1 MTMDTPA
8 DNELELVSTAVRHRF
23 QSEKRVLSFDEYLAE
38 FFAFPARHSRDAA
51 RYVRDCFDYFGS
63 YDVLTPLGRLR
74 RFKLFDQDFAEAG
87 SNEGR
92 QKLLGHEH
100 VQDTFYR
107 ALANFAREGRAN
119 RLVLL
124 HGPNGSAKSTFAA
137 CVMRSLEHY
146 SGTED
151 GAVYRFSWVFPG
163 GFDDK
168 SIGFGTKSR
177 RNPGGESYAHLEHD
191 KINAKL
197 TSELREHPLLL
208 LPIAER
214 RELIRK
220 AYAGKKLEDNAPD
233 WLWLGRLGHKNAQI
247 FESMLTNYQGDLR
260 KVLAHIQVE
269 RYYVSRRYR
278 TAVVTIGPQ
287 MSVDASERQITMDR
301 TLASL
306 PGALS
311 SLSLFETHGELVD
324 GAGGVIE
331 FSDLLKRPLESWKY
345 LLLAI
350 ESGEISLAFSNL
362 AVNSVFMGSTNEA
375 HLDAFRQHPEYN
387 SFRARLQ
394 LCRVGY
400 LLDYKREQ
408 QIYETQIIPQVRAHV
423 APHSTFVAALWSVLT
438 RLLRSD
444 VSHYD
449 EPAVGKLA
457 ASLTPMEKA
466 LLYADGTIP
475 RRLGSDESK
484 VLRANMSTVFKEF
497 DALPV
502 YEGITG
508 ASPREIRT
516 LLLDA
521 AQDPART
528 CLSPL
533 GVTDQIQALCDKG
546 DYQFLKHKPDAGFHD
561 HRAFLLQ
568 VRDAWLTRL
577 DTEVRNSTGLVEE
590 SRYEELFDRY
600 IMHVSLW
607 VKGER
612 HRDPLTGKYEEP
624 DETLFRR
631 IEEILEVKDTKEF
644 RRNLISTVAAYAI
657 DHPGARMDPLEIFP
671 RYVERVKESYFTE
684 RRSFVAAV
692 IRDMLTM
699 LSTEATTATQSA
711 ETTAQQNQLQ
721 AQIQALDAD
730 RRRDAQSAIDRLLSE
745 WGYCKLCA
753 RESLGELLRARY
765 SDA

>member
-1 MTMDTPA
+1 MDTA
-8 DNELELVSTAVRHRF
+8 DKALEQVSETVRDRF
-23 QSEKRVLSFDEYLAE
+23 QSEKRVLSFDEYLSE
-38 FFAFPARHSRDAA
+38 FFEHPARHSRDAA
-51 RYVRDCFDYFGS
+51 RYVRDCFDYFGT
-63 YDVLTPLGRLR
+63 YEVLTPLGKLR
-74 RFKLFDQDFAEAG
+74 RWKLFDQDFAETIG
-87 SNEGR
+87 SVEGR
-92 QKLLGHEH
+92 HKLLGHEH
-100 VQDTFYR
+100 VQESFYR
-107 ALANFAREGRAN
+107 ALSNFAREGRSN

-137 CVMRSLEHY
+137 CIMRGLEYY
-146 SGTED
+146 SADEQ

-168 SIGFGTKSR
+168 SIGFGARSR
-177 RNPGGESYAHLEHD
+177 RAANGDSYAHLEHE

-197 TSELREHPLLL
+197 TSELREHPLML
-208 LPIAER
+208 LPLGER
-214 RELIRK
+214 RAIIRK
-220 AYAGKKLEDNAPD
+220 AYAGKGIVETAPD
-233 WLWLGRLGHKNAQI
+233 WLWHGRLGHKNQQI
-247 FESMLTNYQGDLR
+247 FESMLTNYAGDLR

-301 TLASL
+301 SLAAL

-311 SLSLFETHGELVD
+311 NLSLFETHGELVD

-350 ESGEISLAFSNL
+350 ESGEISLSFSNL

-375 HLDAFRQHPEYN
+375 HLEAFRQHPEYN

-400 LLDYKREQ
+400 LLDYNREQ
-408 QIYETQIIPQVRAHV
+408 QIYDTQIISQVRSHV
-423 APHSTFVAALWSVLT
+423 APHSTYIAALWSVLT

-444 VSHYD
+444 VSHYE
-449 EPAVGKLA
+449 EPALGKLA

-475 RRLGSDESK
+475 RRLGSDEAK
-484 VLRANMSTVFKEF
+484 VLRANLATVFQEF
-497 DALPV
+497 DTLPI

-508 ASPREIRT
+508 ASPREVRT
-516 LLLDA
+516 MLLDA
-521 AQDPART
+521 AQDPMRP
-528 CLSPL
+528 CLSPP
-533 GVTDQIQALCDKG
+533 GVTDQIQLLCDKG
-546 DYQFLKHKPDAGFHD
+546 DYQFLKHKPDSGFHD

-568 VRDAWLTRL
+568 VRDAWLSRL
-577 DTEVRNSTGLVEE
+577 DTEVRTSTGLVEE
-590 SRYEELFDRY
+590 SRYEELFERY
-600 IMHVSLW
+600 VMHVSLW

-612 HRDPLTGKYEEP
+612 HRDPMTGKYEEP

-631 IEEILEVKDTKEF
+631 VEEILEVKDAKEF
-644 RRNLISTVAAYAI
+644 RRNLISVVAAYSI
-657 DHPGARMDPLEIFP
+657 DHPGERMDPAEIFP
-671 RYVERVKESYFTE
+671 RYLERVKESYFTE

-692 IRDMLTM
+692 IRDMLVL
-699 LSTEATTATQSA
+699 LSEGTQQHN
-711 ETTAQQNQLQ
+711 EQV
-721 AQIQALDAD
+721 LDGD
-730 RRRDAQSAIDRLLSE
+730 RRRDAQAAVDRLLAGY
-745 WGYCKLCA
+745 GYCKLCA
-753 RESLGELLRARY
+753 RESLGELLRSRY
-765 SDA
+765 ADA

>member
-1 MTMDTPA
+1 MDNPA
-8 DNELELVSTAVRHRF
+8 DQELEQVSAAVRERF
-23 QSEKRVLSFDEYLAE
+23 MSEKRVLSFDEYLAE
-38 FFAFPARHSRDAA
+38 FFEHPLRHSRDAA
-51 RYVRDCFDYFGS
+51 RYVRDCFDFFGS
-63 YDVLTPLGRLR
+63 YEVITPLGKLR
-74 RFKLFDQDFAEAG
+74 RFKLFDQEFAESSGA
-87 SNEGR
+87 SEGR
-92 QKLLGHEH
+92 QKLLGHEN
-100 VQDTFYR
+100 VQESFYR
-107 ALANFAREGRAN
+107 ALANFSREGRAN

-137 CVMRSLEHY
+137 CLMRALEHY
-146 SGTED
+146 SGSEE

-168 SIGFGTKSR
+168 SIGFGARSR
-177 RNPGGESYAHLEHD
+177 RNAGSDSYAHLEHD

-197 TSELREHPLLL
+197 TSELREHPLML
-208 LPIAER
+208 LPLTER
-214 RELIRK
+214 RALLEK
-220 AYAGKKLEDNAPD
+220 AYAAKNIRDNAPD
-233 WLWLGRLGHKNAQI
+233 WLWHGRLGHKNAQI
-247 FESMLTNYQGDLR
+247 FESLLTNYAGDLR

-301 TLASL
+301 SLAAL
-306 PGALS
+306 PGALMN
-311 SLSLFETHGELVD
+311 LSLFETHGELVD

-408 QIYETQIIPQVRAHV
+408 QIYDTQIISQVQAHV
-423 APHSTFVAALWSVLT
+423 APHSTFVAALWAVLT

-449 EPAVGKLA
+449 EPALGKLA

-466 LLYADGTIP
+466 LLYSDGTIP
-475 RRLGSDESK
+475 RRLSSDEGK
-484 VLRANMSTVFKEF
+484 VLRANMATVFREF
-497 DALPV
+497 DSLPV

-508 ASPREIRT
+508 ASPREVRT

-521 AQDPART
+521 AQDQQRQ

-533 GVTDQIQALCDKG
+533 GVTDQIQILCDKG

-568 VRDAWLTRL
+568 VRDAWLSRL
-577 DTEVRNSTGLVEE
+577 DTEVRTSTGLVEE

-600 IMHVSLW
+600 VTHVSLW

-612 HRDPLTGKYEEP
+612 YRDPLTGKYEEP
-624 DETLFRR
+624 DETLFKRV
-631 IEEILEVKDTKEF
+631 EEILEVKDPKEF
-644 RRNLISTVAAYAI
+644 RRNLISAVAAYSI
-657 DHPGARMDPLEIFP
+657 DHPNAKMDPAEIFP
-671 RYVERVKESYFTE
+671 RYLERVKESYFTE

-692 IRDMLTM
+692 IRDMLVL
-699 LSTEATTATQSA
+699 LSDKDSNPPTLAS
-711 ETTAQQNQLQ
+711 
-721 AQIQALDAD
+721 D
-730 RRRDAQSAIDRLLSE
+730 RQRDAQAAIDRLLKG
-745 WGYCKLCA
+745 WGYCTLCA
-753 RESLGELLRARY
+753 RESLGELLRSRY
-765 SDA
+765 LDA

>member
-1 MTMDTPA
+1 MDIESPS
-8 DNELELVSTAVRHRF
+8 DRELELVSDAVRERF

-38 FFAFPARHSRDAA
+38 FFEHPARHSRDAA

-74 RFKLFDQDFAEAG
+74 RFTLFDQEFAEG
-87 SNEGR
+87 SPSNEGR
-92 QKLLGHEH
+92 QKLLGHE
-100 VQDTFYR
+100 QTQETFYR
-107 ALANFAREGRAN
+107 ALANFAQEGRAN

-146 SGTED
+146 SSTED

-168 SIGFGTKSR
+168 SIGFGARSR
-177 RNPGGESYAHLEHD
+177 RIAGGESYAHLEHD

-208 LPIAER
+208 LPISER
-214 RELIRK
+214 REVIKK
-220 AYAGKKLEDNAPD
+220 AYAAKNIGDNAPD
-233 WLWLGRLGHKNAQI
+233 WLWYGRLGHKNAQI
-247 FESMLTNYQGDLR
+247 FESMLTNYAGDLR

-306 PGALS
+306 PGALNN
-311 SLSLFETHGELVD
+311 LSLFETHGELVD

-408 QIYETQIIPQVRAHV
+408 QIYDTQIIPQVRFHV
-423 APHSTFVAALWSVLT
+423 APHSTLVAALWSVLT

-449 EPAVGKLA
+449 EPALGKLA

-475 RRLGSDESK
+475 RRLSSDEGK
-484 VLRANMSTVFKEF
+484 VLRANMTTVFKEF

-521 AQDPART
+521 AQDPLRR

-533 GVTDQIQALCDKG
+533 GVTEQIQVLCDKG

-568 VRDAWLTRL
+568 VRDAWLSRL
-577 DTEVRNSTGLVEE
+577 DTEVRSSTGLVDE

-631 IEEILEVKDTKEF
+631 VEEILEVKDTKEF
-644 RRNLISTVAAYAI
+644 RRNLISAVAAYAI
-657 DHPGARMDPLEIFP
+657 DHPGARMDTTEIFP
-671 RYVERVKESYFTE
+671 RYVERVKEAYYTE

-692 IRDMLTM
+692 IRDMLIL
-699 LSTEATTATQSA
+699 LSDTPNPQAPDQAGA
-711 ETTAQQNQLQ
+711 LAQ
-721 AQIQALDAD
+721 AQAQMQALQAD
-730 RRRDAQSAIDRLLSE
+730 RRRDAQAAIDRMLNE
-745 WGYCKLCA
+745 WGYCRLCA
-753 RESLGELLRARY
+753 RESVGELLRARY